1 MVSERKIQ
9 PEGLVD
15 DQFVKT
21 QYAFVHML
29 TEHLVDCRRV
39 FNGDLDAM
47 LVLAILGQNHLTV
60 LMAGETDG
68 EAHTPS
74 LGMTASR
81 IADVT
86 EMSRQ
91 TVRRKLHDLAGRGWL
106 TQQADASWTLAGPP
120 DDTQVGSDLAE
131 LSSRGLGRATRLQGD
146 LNRILG
152 VRKSR

>member
-1 MVSERKIQ
+1 MSEGKIQ
-9 PEGLVD
+9 PKGEIE
-15 DQFVKT
+15 DQFLKT

-47 LVLAILGQNHLTV
+47 LVLAILGQNHLKV
-60 LMAGETDG
+60 LMAGETDPDARG
-68 EAHTPS
+68 PS
-74 LGMTASR
+74 FGMTASR
-81 IADVT
+81 LADVT

-91 TVRRKLHDLAGRGWL
+91 TVRRKLQDLAKQGWVEQRG
-106 TQQADASWTLAGPP
+106 DASWSLAGPP
-120 DDTQVGSDLAE
+120 DDTQASRDLAE
-131 LSSRGLGRATRLQGD
+131 LSNRGLARATRLQDD

>member
-1 MVSERKIQ
+1 MSEQKIQ
-9 PEGLVD
+9 PKGEIEDHFL
-15 DQFVKT
+15 KT

-39 FNGDLDAM
+39 FDGDLDAM
-47 LVLAILGQNHLTV
+47 VVLAILGQNHLTV
-60 LMAGETDG
+60 LIAAETDG
-68 EAHTPS
+68 EARSPS

-91 TVRRKLHDLAGRGWL
+91 TVRRKLQDLEKQGWI
-106 TQQADASWTLAGPP
+106 TQQADASWRLAGPP
-120 DDTQVGSDLAE
+120 DDTQAGRDLAE
-131 LSSRGLGRATRLQGD
+131 LSKRGLARATRLQDD

-152 VRKSR
+152 VRNSR